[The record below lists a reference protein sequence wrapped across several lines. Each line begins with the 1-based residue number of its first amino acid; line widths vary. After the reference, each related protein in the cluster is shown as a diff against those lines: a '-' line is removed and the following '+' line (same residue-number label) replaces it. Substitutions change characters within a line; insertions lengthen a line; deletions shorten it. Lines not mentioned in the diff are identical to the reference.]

1 MTLIFG
7 GHKAEPANSDAIA
20 AVVVLLS
27 FFVGLAILVVIVT
40 RVIKGRGG
48 SERRSLAAD
57 QEWLS
62 GTGKGTSLSYMQF
75 VCVCAGLMARTLK
88 QLACTRTSSRQIIG
102 RIMRPDTLRGR
113 DVVVVESRLWISG

>member
-1 MTLIFG
+1 MILTLG
-7 GHKAEPANSDAIA
+7 VKKAEPANSDAIA

-27 FFVGLAILVVIVT
+27 FFVGLAIVVAIVA

-88 QLACTRTSSRQIIG
+88 HLACTRTTSRQIIG

-113 DVVVVESRLWISG
+113 NVVVVESRL